1 MFADPDVIYAAAC
14 KHTKEIP
21 GRKFLYLAP
30 TVIGSAGNY
39 LRCIKKGIFACEDTS
54 WKPIRAALTPIIS

>member
-14 KHTKEIP
+14 KHTKEMP
-21 GRKFLYLAP
+21 VRKFNYLPP
-30 TVIGSAGNY
+30 TTIGSTGNY
-39 LRCIKKGIFACEDTS
+39 LRSIKKGIVACEDTS